1 MSVPERRRQMLDFE
15 YSLKTNI
22 VFGENRSDAAGELCK
37 RYGAK
42 KVLVVYGGDYLQK
55 SGLLGR
61 ILDSIKANGLQYA
74 QFGDVVPSPT
84 LESVGRGLDVF
95 KKEKC
100 DFILSIGGGSAID
113 TGKAIAL
120 GTQTASL
127 EELWNRVF
135 LNFEAL
141 ETPVRSGVVL
151 TTAASGSETGESCV
165 IAYGNKKQIGTSSY
179 CQPVFA
185 ILDPVNLL
193 TLPPFQTACGAA
205 DILSHLQERY
215 FVTVPHN
222 DLNDRFLEA
231 AMRLTIQ
238 TAELLLIHPDDLNL
252 RSQLMWTSTIGHNGL
267 LDVGRNGGDWACHMI
282 EHEISARLPIVHGEG
297 IAMITPSWMRFVA
310 RHPQCRD
317 RMKQFASRVWGAEFP
332 EEGDYDV
339 ELAIERQ
346 INWYRLLGLRSSLRD
361 VKDFTDD
368 MAKEIADAF
377 EWTPGQF
384 VTLEKKDI
392 LEILRSAM
400 K

>member
-1 MSVPERRRQMLDFE
+1 MLDFE

-22 VFGENRSDAAGELCK
+22 VFGENRSDAAGELCA

-42 KVLVVYGGDYLQK
+42 KVLVVYGGTYLQEC
-55 SGLLGR
+55 GLLGR
-61 ILDSIKANGLQYA
+61 ILNSLKDNGLEWEE
-74 QFGDVVPSPT
+74 FPNVVPNPT
-84 LESVGRGLDVF
+84 LESVGEALNLFRQ
-95 KKEKC
+95 KNC

-113 TGKAIAL
+113 TGKAVAL
-120 GTQTASL
+120 ATQTSSL
-127 EELWNRVF
+127 EELWERVF

-141 ETPVRSGVVL
+141 QTPIKSGVVL

-165 IAYGNKKQIGTSSY
+165 ISYGKKKQIGTSSW

-215 FVTVPHN
+215 FVNIPNN
-222 DLNDRFLEA
+222 DLTDRFLEA

-238 TAELLLIHPDDLNL
+238 TAELLLLHPNDLAL
-252 RSQLMWTSTIGHNGL
+252 RAQLMWTSTIGHNGL

-282 EHEISARLPIVHGEG
+282 EHEISARFPIVHGEG
-297 IAMITPSWMRFVA
+297 IAMITPSWMKFVSK
-310 RHPQCRD
+310 HPECRD

-332 EEGDYDV
+332 EDSDYGI
-339 ELAIERQ
+339 ELAIQRQ
-346 INWYRLLGLRSSLRD
+346 INWYKLLGLRTNLAD
-361 VKDFTDD
+361 VEGFTL
-368 MAKEIADAF
+368 EIARDIANSF

-384 VTLEKKDI
+384 VALDKDSIFSI
-392 LEILRSAM
+392 LKDA
-400 K
+400 KANF

>member
-1 MSVPERRRQMLDFE
+1 MLDFE

-22 VFGENRSDAAGELCK
+22 VFGENRSDSAGELCK
-37 RYGAK
+37 RFGAK
-42 KVLVVYGGDYLQK
+42 KVLVVDGGDYLQK
-55 SGLLGR
+55 CGLLDR
-61 ILDSIKANGLQYA
+61 ILNSIKANGLEYA
-74 QFGDVVPSPT
+74 QFPNVVPNPT
-84 LESVGRGLDVF
+84 LESVGKALEVF
-95 KKEKC
+95 RHEKC

-120 GTQTASL
+120 GSQTESL

-141 ETPVRSGVVL
+141 ETPIKSGVVL

-165 IAYGNKKQIGTSSY
+165 ITYGTKKQIGTSPS
-179 CQPVFA
+179 CQPAFA

-215 FVTVPHN
+215 FVNVPHN

-238 TAELLLIHPDDLNL
+238 TAELLLLHPEDLNL
-252 RSQLMWTSTIGHNGL
+252 RAQLMWTSTIGHNGL

-297 IAMITPSWMRFVA
+297 MAMITPAWMRFVSK
-310 RHPQCRD
+310 RPECRD

-332 EEGDYDV
+332 EDGDYNI
-339 ELAIERQ
+339 ELAIQRQ
-346 INWYRLLGLRSSLRD
+346 TNWYKLLGLRSSLKGVD
-361 VKDFTDD
+361 GFTDKL
-368 MAKEIADAF
+368 AKEIADSFDWA
-377 EWTPGQF
+377 PGQF
-384 VTLEKKDI
+384 VTFDKAAIYDL
-392 LEILRSAM
+392 LRDAA

>member
-1 MSVPERRRQMLDFE
+1 MPAVRRRLLMLDFE

-22 VFGENRSDAAGELCK
+22 VFGENRSDSAGELCA

-42 KVLVVYGGDYLQK
+42 KVLVVYGGDYLKK
-55 SGLLGR
+55 SGLLDR
-61 ILDSIKANGLQYA
+61 ILNSLKDNGLKWTE
-74 QFGDVVPSPT
+74 FSDVIPSPT
-84 LESVGRGLDVF
+84 LESIAKGLEIF
-95 KKEKC
+95 KREKC

-120 GTQTASL
+120 GTQTASI
-127 EELWNRVF
+127 EELWDRVF
-135 LNFEAL
+135 INYEPL
-141 ETPVRSGVVL
+141 ETPVKSGVVL
-151 TTAASGSETGESCV
+151 TTAASGSETGDSCV
-165 IAYGNKKQIGTSSY
+165 IVSGNKKQIGTTAS
-179 CQPVFA
+179 CRPVFA

-215 FVTVPHN
+215 FVNVPHN

-238 TAELLLIHPDDLNL
+238 TAELLLLHPDDLEL

-267 LDVGRNGGDWACHMI
+267 LDVGRNGGDWACHFI

-297 IAMITPSWMRFVA
+297 MAMITPAWMRFVSK
-310 RHPQCRD
+310 RPECRD

-332 EEGDYDV
+332 EDEDYGI

-346 INWYRLLGLRSSLRD
+346 VNWYRLLGLRSSLKNVD
-361 VKDFTDD
+361 GFTED
-368 MAKEIADAF
+368 MAKEIADSF
-377 EWTPGQF
+377 GWTPGQF
-384 VTLEKKDI
+384 VTLDRDSI
-392 LEILRSAM
+392 FEILRNAM